1 MQASLT
7 QTRPALAQLTRLAQ
21 QMGPPQQQQ
30 PQTLTGPG
38 AGMPGLQ
45 NQIGEYNCFLNV
57 VVQCLWH
64 CQDFKRQF
72 SSLAQE
78 NPDIIQVRTFPQPP
92 SAQQTICSYNGSP
105 YISNTVRRSLQSAME
120 PPGHQ
125 VGVSV
130 SPQCEICE
138 GSP

>member
-7 QTRPALAQLTRLAQ
+7 QTRPAPAQLTRLAQ

-64 CQDFKRQF
+64 CRDFKRQF

-78 NPDIIQVRTFPQPP
+78 NPDIV
-92 SAQQTICSYNGSP
+92 
-105 YISNTVRRSLQSAME
+105 
-120 PPGHQ
+120 Q
-125 VGVSV
+125 VGYFHRF
-130 SPQCEICE
+130 PAPNRQCAHTLGLPDKHCSQKESLE
-138 GSP
+138 GKGASSSSEFKSSRLGM

>member
-7 QTRPALAQLTRLAQ
+7 QTRPPPAQLTRLAQ
-21 QMGPPQQQQ
+21 QTGQPQQQQ
-30 PQTLTGPG
+30 QQTLTGPG

-64 CQDFKRQF
+64 CRDFKRQF

-78 NPDIIQVRTFPQPP
+78 NPAIVQVRHSHTLPAPNPLCAELTALSDRHTGQKE
-92 SAQQTICSYNGSP
+92 SADSKG
-105 YISNTVRRSLQSAME
+105 A
-120 PPGHQ
+120 
-125 VGVSV
+125 
-130 SPQCEICE
+130 
-138 GSP
+138 